1 MSLKIVDFP
10 QSAVHTP
17 KALALALR
25 ELAEDLEKGT
35 IPEVARI
42 HLLFEHENAT
52 VSYAAI
58 GKACSDYHR
67 IGVFTH
73 AGIVLSETM
82 D

>member
-17 KALALALR
+17 RALALALR
-25 ELAEDLEKGT
+25 ELADELEQGK

-42 HLLFEHENAT
+42 HLLFEHENT
-52 VSYAAI
+52 TMSYAAL

-67 IGVFTH
+67 MGVFTH
-73 AGIVLSETM
+73 AGVVLSECM
-82 D
+82 E